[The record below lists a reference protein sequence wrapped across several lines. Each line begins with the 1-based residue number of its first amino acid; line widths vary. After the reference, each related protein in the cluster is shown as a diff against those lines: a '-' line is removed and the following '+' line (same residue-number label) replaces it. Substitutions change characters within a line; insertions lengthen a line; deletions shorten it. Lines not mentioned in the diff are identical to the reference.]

1 MNKKL
6 YIGYDENIED
16 FRIGTWEEINSYD
29 SITLKDTL
37 EDFEISEI
45 IEFIQDELN
54 MATVL
59 KVKVNKFEFI
69 KDLEEI
75 NLIIEKL
82 AGGQRE
88 IKLEIEDWITEQ
100 FLNIVEP
107 NDDFATWPTISPI
120 FTSSPGFMI
129 IRSIVI
135 SSKEDFPSESPTS
148 PPAFPPVELPKLAE
162 IAVFPLSP
170 GPDTFMLLKVQSL
183 AAPTREP

>member
-1 MNKKL
+1 MNKL

-45 IEFIQDELN
+45 IEFIQDEVN

-59 KVKVNKFEFI
+59 KVKIEIKFI

-88 IKLEIEDWITEQ
+88 IKLEVEDWITEITTKEIINKLENELIES
-100 FLNIVEP
+100 FR
-107 NDDFATWPTISPI
+107 D
-120 FTSSPGFMI
+120 MI
-129 IRSIVI
+129 
-135 SSKEDFPSESPTS
+135 
-148 PPAFPPVELPKLAE
+148 E
-162 IAVFPLSP
+162 I
-170 GPDTFMLLKVQSL
+170 K
-183 AAPTREP
+183 

>member
-1 MNKKL
+1 MNKKM

-45 IEFIQDELN
+45 IEFIQDEIN

-59 KVKVNKFEFI
+59 KVKINKFEFI

-82 AGGQRE
+82 AGGERE
-88 IKLEIEDWITEQ
+88 IKLEIEDWITEITTKEIINKLENKLIES
-100 FLNIVEP
+100 FG
-107 NDDFATWPTISPI
+107 D
-120 FTSSPGFMI
+120 MI
-129 IRSIVI
+129 
-135 SSKEDFPSESPTS
+135 
-148 PPAFPPVELPKLAE
+148 E
-162 IAVFPLSP
+162 I
-170 GPDTFMLLKVQSL
+170 K
-183 AAPTREP
+183 

>member
-1 MNKKL
+1 MNKKM

-16 FRIGTWEEINSYD
+16 FRIGTWEEINSFD

-45 IEFIQDELN
+45 IDFIQDELN

-82 AGGQRE
+82 AGGERE
-88 IKLEIEDWITEQ
+88 IKLEVEDWITE
-100 FLNIVEP
+100 I
-107 NDDFATWPTISPI
+107 T
-120 FTSSPGFMI
+120 
-129 IRSIVI
+129 
-135 SSKEDFPSESPTS
+135 
-148 PPAFPPVELPKLAE
+148 
-162 IAVFPLSP
+162 
-170 GPDTFMLLKVQSL
+170 
-183 AAPTREP
+183 TREIINKLENKLIESFGDMIEIK

>member
-16 FRIGTWEEINSYD
+16 FRIGSFEEMNSYD

-45 IEFIQDELN
+45 IEFIQDEIN

-59 KVKVNKFEFI
+59 KVKINKFEFI

-75 NLIIEKL
+75 NLTIEKL

-88 IKLEIEDWITEQ
+88 IKLEVEDWITE
-100 FLNIVEP
+100 I
-107 NDDFATWPTISPI
+107 T
-120 FTSSPGFMI
+120 
-129 IRSIVI
+129 
-135 SSKEDFPSESPTS
+135 
-148 PPAFPPVELPKLAE
+148 
-162 IAVFPLSP
+162 
-170 GPDTFMLLKVQSL
+170 
-183 AAPTREP
+183 TREIINKLENKLIESFGSMIEIK

>member
-1 MNKKL
+1 MKKL

-45 IEFIQDELN
+45 IEFIQDEIN
-54 MATVL
+54 MAAVL
-59 KVKVNKFEFI
+59 KVKINKFEFI

-88 IKLEIEDWITEQ
+88 IKIEIEDWISE
-100 FLNIVEP
+100 IVNREII
-107 NDDFATWPTISPI
+107 NKLENKLIESFRN
-120 FTSSPGFMI
+120 MI
-129 IRSIVI
+129 
-135 SSKEDFPSESPTS
+135 
-148 PPAFPPVELPKLAE
+148 E
-162 IAVFPLSP
+162 I
-170 GPDTFMLLKVQSL
+170 K
-183 AAPTREP
+183 

>member
-45 IEFIQDELN
+45 IEFIQDEVN

-59 KVKVNKFEFI
+59 KVKIEIEFI

-88 IKLEIEDWITEQ
+88 IKIEIEDWISEITTKEIINK
-100 FLNIVEP
+100 LENKLIES
-107 NDDFATWPTISPI
+107 FAD
-120 FTSSPGFMI
+120 I
-129 IRSIVI
+129 I
-135 SSKEDFPSESPTS
+135 
-148 PPAFPPVELPKLAE
+148 E
-162 IAVFPLSP
+162 I
-170 GPDTFMLLKVQSL
+170 K
-183 AAPTREP
+183 

>member
-16 FRIGTWEEINSYD
+16 FRIGTLEELNSFD

-45 IEFIQDELN
+45 IDFIQDEVN

-59 KVKVNKFEFI
+59 KVKINKFEFI

-82 AGGQRE
+82 AGGQRKV
-88 IKLEIEDWITEQ
+88 KLEIEDWITE
-100 FLNIVEP
+100 I
-107 NDDFATWPTISPI
+107 T
-120 FTSSPGFMI
+120 
-129 IRSIVI
+129 
-135 SSKEDFPSESPTS
+135 
-148 PPAFPPVELPKLAE
+148 
-162 IAVFPLSP
+162 
-170 GPDTFMLLKVQSL
+170 
-183 AAPTREP
+183 TREIINKLEDKLIESFGDIIEIK

>member
-54 MATVL
+54 MAAVL
-59 KVKVNKFEFI
+59 KVKINKFEFI

-82 AGGQRE
+82 AGGKRE
-88 IKLEIEDWITEQ
+88 VKLEVEDWITEITTKEIINKLENKLIES
-100 FLNIVEP
+100 FGNIIEV
-107 NDDFATWPTISPI
+107 
-120 FTSSPGFMI
+120 
-129 IRSIVI
+129 
-135 SSKEDFPSESPTS
+135 K
-148 PPAFPPVELPKLAE
+148 
-162 IAVFPLSP
+162 
-170 GPDTFMLLKVQSL
+170 
-183 AAPTREP
+183 

>member
-1 MNKKL
+1 MDKKL

-45 IEFIQDELN
+45 IDFIQDEVN

-59 KVKVNKFEFI
+59 KVKIEIEFI
-69 KDLEEI
+69 RDLEEI

-88 IKLEIEDWITEQ
+88 VKLEVEDWITE
-100 FLNIVEP
+100 I
-107 NDDFATWPTISPI
+107 T
-120 FTSSPGFMI
+120 
-129 IRSIVI
+129 
-135 SSKEDFPSESPTS
+135 
-148 PPAFPPVELPKLAE
+148 
-162 IAVFPLSP
+162 
-170 GPDTFMLLKVQSL
+170 
-183 AAPTREP
+183 TREIINKLENKLIESFADIIEIK

>member
-1 MNKKL
+1 MKK

-16 FRIGTWEEINSYD
+16 FRVGTWEEINSYD
-29 SITLKDTL
+29 SITLKDQL

-45 IEFIQDELN
+45 IDFIQDELN

-88 IKLEIEDWITEQ
+88 IKIEIEDWISE
-100 FLNIVEP
+100 IVNRE
-107 NDDFATWPTISPI
+107 
-120 FTSSPGFMI
+120 I
-129 IRSIVI
+129 INKLENKLI
-135 SSKEDFPSESPTS
+135 ES
-148 PPAFPPVELPKLAE
+148 FGDIIEVK
-162 IAVFPLSP
+162 
-170 GPDTFMLLKVQSL
+170 
-183 AAPTREP
+183 